1 MRRLCVRYI
10 KRFIGLPYRWKGDD
24 PIKGFD
30 CSGLVVEM
38 FKMAGIM
45 KEHEDLTADGIKKSL
60 KDKKVEKP
68 KVGVLVFYGTEEATH
83 VGICLNR
90 KYMIEAGGGSSK
102 VDTEEEAADKNA
114 YIRIRPIDRRS
125 DILGFYDPFL

>member
-1 MRRLCVRYI
+1 
-10 KRFIGLPYRWKGDD
+10 
-24 PIKGFD
+24 
-30 CSGLVVEM
+30 
-38 FKMAGIM
+38 MAGIM

-102 VDTEEEAADKNA
+102 VDTEKEAADRNA